1 MKRIILKGL
10 AFSACLFISSLSIA
24 QNNIITTFAGDG
36 TTGYTGDGG
45 SATDAQLQYPTGV
58 TCDNAGNIFVCDRDN
73 HVVRKINSAGVI
85 STFAGDGTSGNSGDG
100 GPATDAQLLQPTDVV
115 VDASNNV
122 YISDY
127 GTSTIR
133 KVNAAGIIST
143 FAGGG
148 LGGPI
153 ASGPAT
159 DAVLGALYAI
169 AIDAAGN
176 VYTASIGTA
185 RVFKITPAGYLSTFA
200 GNGTIGTSGNGGPAT
215 DATVWAVSGI
225 TIDANNNVFIY
236 DLAAESSG
244 AIRKITSGGIIDAFA
259 GGGSDYISNNIPA
272 TDALIPQVNSIVI
285 DAAGNVYLT
294 VDPFGTVRKIDT
306 AGNIQTIAGIATN
319 FGFSGDGGPATDA
332 QINNPHGVTIDAV
345 GNLYFSDRG
354 NQRIRKIAADLGGA
368 DTICVGATTTMTSA
382 NLSGGVWTSSNPAI
396 ATVNSTTGEVA
407 GVSGGVATISYA
419 LNGFYATGTVAVL
432 SGSIIGPITGP
443 SSVGVGGSILLSS
456 ATYGGVW
463 SGCNNSVA
471 SIDGSGNVTGLSN
484 GSALMSYTVSGVCGS
499 STVTFPVTVGSCVA
513 ATNISTIAGNHIP
526 GYSGDGGPA
535 SEAQITAPHAV
546 VADAV
551 GNVYVA
557 DRFNHV
563 IRKINPSGII
573 STIAGTGVAGFTG
586 DGGPA
591 AGAALNNPA
600 GLALDGDGNLY
611 IADMY
616 NERIRKIDL
625 SGNIS
630 TVAGNGYHG
639 GWMGAA
645 FGNGGPATD
654 AALVYP
660 IALAVSCSGE
670 MYISEYGSQ
679 RVRKVDA
686 NGIISN
692 FAGTARAGYNGDGLP
707 ATVAELN
714 HPHGIAIDVEGNVY
728 IADAWN
734 NRVRVVEATTGKMW
748 TYAGNGAA
756 AYAGDG
762 MPKGSASLWIPWG
775 LTFDA
780 CGNLYICDYNNNAVR
795 VVDKSSTY
803 ISTFAGNGQ
812 RGWGYTGD
820 GGPATDASI
829 YLPSSLAIDG
839 FGNIYIADY
848 GNNLI
853 RLIGS
858 TGYAARSYAGGTT
871 QFLNTCEGK
880 TTTVD
885 DLMAIS
891 DATGSANWTV
901 GIAPQH
907 GTLEGFTGATS
918 AKGGMILPQG
928 VTYTPEAGFSGKDE
942 FTIVVNDGTS
952 TAATTITAIV
962 NPLPNVGEI
971 VSTPSFT
978 DNAITLAN
986 PTADA
991 GGVWSSSNTAIA
1003 TVDQMGNVTGHANGV
1018 VTISYTMTNECG
1030 AKSATTTIVT
1040 EANIPAPATLVLFPN
1055 PTKGSFA
1062 CEFSSDNDAELNLVI
1077 ADVTGR
1083 VVYNEPVSATAGL
1096 NRLSVSLPDGIS
1108 TGLLMVSLGNENTK
1122 YNTQKITLTR

>member
-1 MKRIILKGL
+1 MKRTFLKGL
-10 AFSACLFISSLSIA
+10 AFSACLFVSSLSIA

-36 TTGYTGDGG
+36 TTGYSGDGG

-85 STFAGDGTSGNSGDG
+85 STIAGDGTDGNSGDG
-100 GPATDAQLLQPTDVV
+100 GQATDAQLSQPMDVV

-122 YISDY
+122 YIADY

-148 LGGPI
+148 ISGYI
-153 ASGPAT
+153 SSGPAT
-159 DAVLGALYAI
+159 SATFGALYAI

-176 VYTASIGTA
+176 IYSAGIGGA
-185 RVFKITPAGYLSTFA
+185 RVYKITPAGYLSTYV
-200 GNGTIGTSGNGGPAT
+200 GTGTSGNTGNGGPAT
-215 DATVWAVSGI
+215 DATMWAPTGV
-225 TIDANNNVFIY
+225 TVDANDNVFVY
-236 DLAAESSG
+236 DLGSSNG
-244 AIRKITSGGIIDAFA
+244 LIRKVTSGGIIDAFA
-259 GGGSDYISNNIPA
+259 GGGIDFLSDNIPA
-272 TDALIPQVNSIVI
+272 TDALIPQVNSII
-285 DAAGNVYLT
+285 TDAAGNVYLT
-294 VDPFGTVRKIDT
+294 GGAFHTVRKIDT
-306 AGNIQTIAGIATN
+306 AGNIDAIAGIAPN
-319 FGFSGDGGPATDA
+319 IGFSGDGGPATNA
-332 QINNPHGVTIDAV
+332 LVNTPFGIAIDAV
-345 GNLYFSDRG
+345 GNLYFSDRN
-354 NQRIRKIAADLGGA
+354 NQRVRKIAADLGGA
-368 DTICVGATTTMTSA
+368 DTICAGATTTMTSA
-382 NLSGGVWTSSNPAI
+382 NLSGGVWTSSNPGI
-396 ATVNSTTGEVA
+396 ATVNSTTGEVT
-407 GVSGGVATISYA
+407 GVSGGVATISYT
-419 LNGFYATGTVAVL
+419 LNGFVATGDVVVL
-432 SGSIIGPITGP
+432 PVPSPGPITGP
-443 SSVGVGGSILLSS
+443 SSVIVSGTISLSS
-456 ATYGGVW
+456 ATPGGVW
-463 SGCNNSVA
+463 SSCNNSVA
-471 SIDGSGNVTGLSN
+471 VVNGIGNVSGYSN
-484 GSALMSYTVSGVCGS
+484 GSALISYTVTNACGS

-546 VADAV
+546 VADAY

-573 STIAGTGVAGFTG
+573 STIAGTGVAGFSG

-707 ATVAELN
+707 ATDAELN

-803 ISTFAGNGQ
+803 MSTFAGNGQ

-986 PTADA
+986 PTADE

-1055 PTKGSFA
+1055 PTNGSFA

-1083 VVYNEPVSATAGL
+1083 VVYNESVSATAGL
-1096 NRLSVSLPDGIS
+1096 NRVSVSLPDGIS